1 MIGTYRVGAR
11 TRNSPC
17 ITAVLYLGALTAIKV
32 DDSEATKGPS
42 RAKGPVHGGRR
53 RKNKQFIQEK
63 GSSPLRPPLATT
75 PKELDTA
82 AI

>member
-1 MIGTYRVGAR
+1 MIGTYIGCQVEKPP
-11 TRNSPC
+11 PC

-32 DDSEATKGPS
+32 DDSGATKGPS

-63 GSSPLRPPLATT
+63 RSSPLRPPLAATQ
-75 PKELDTA
+75 KELDTA